1 MKLVVDPSGGLQ
13 RTAYLPQ
20 SSHAAHCTTCSPEEA
35 GTFRHLLTIS
45 YNCRW
50 SMQGQLGQFD
60 FYGGT
65 FRRSYEESIFS
76 APNTTPMSVLM
87 GGFHRKQDS

>member
-1 MKLVVDPSGGLQ
+1 
-13 RTAYLPQ
+13 
-20 SSHAAHCTTCSPEEA
+20 
-35 GTFRHLLTIS
+35 
-45 YNCRW
+45 
-50 SMQGQLGQFD
+50 MQGQLGQFD